1 MPAICSL
8 VTTNVFNT
16 KFGEVGNKTS
26 DVGLLMTATV
36 HKTKKVGMLRT
47 KQQILAVG
55 EY

>member
-1 MPAICSL
+1 MPTISSL
-8 VTTNVFNT
+8 VTTNVFNI

-26 DVGLLMTATV
+26 DIRCLMAATV